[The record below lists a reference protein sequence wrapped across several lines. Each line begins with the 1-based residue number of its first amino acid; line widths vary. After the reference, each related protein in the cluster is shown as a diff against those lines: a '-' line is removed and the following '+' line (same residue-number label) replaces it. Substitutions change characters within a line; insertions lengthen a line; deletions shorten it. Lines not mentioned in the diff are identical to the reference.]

1 MNNAQPTRRAD
12 LGWPWLL
19 IGFALLPFTLIQTM
33 IPLAAWLAPIFLLR
47 FSRTTRSG
55 WVALTLIAA
64 AEILGGAIAVRG
76 GGDPGSLLIV
86 AIGYAFLIVH
96 ALISTLPYAVDRWI
110 GPRLNAELRTL
121 AFPLAYT
128 SVEWLMSLS
137 KGFNTTGSAVY
148 SQYDCLALMQIVS
161 VFGMWGLT
169 FLIGWTAAT
178 VNALW
183 EAEFA
188 LRPVRSAVGLLVTV
202 LTAVLLLGSIRLNF
216 APSSSPTVKA
226 ATVTIDRDIFAATV
240 QPPFDWLTFNRS
252 DDATRAAVRPNL
264 EAGVAQLLAR
274 TETALRAGAKLV
286 GWQETAARVLE
297 EDRQQVIDRAAALAE
312 RYGAHIQ
319 ISLGVFTRSPERPY
333 YLDQSILI
341 DGNGKVLW
349 AYDKTYPVIPTEVIV
364 TPYGLGRLPV
374 AETALGR
381 IATAICNDFHFPA
394 LIRQAG
400 RAGADIMMAPY
411 NSIPLFEQQD
421 SVVAVMRAVENGYS
435 MVRATGEG
443 DSLIVDY
450 EGRIRG
456 AQRYGEGGGVM
467 IADVPA
473 RGVVTIYSRIGD
485 SFAYLCVLALAALA
499 VWARRMRLAPRAT
512 GLSYRLGVDELGYKG
527 RRRYRG
533 RRPPSS
539 SM

>member
-1 MNNAQPTRRAD
+1 MGPPNAPPRPGPADFSRAHAAGASAMSNSQPVHRPQLAW
-12 LGWPWLL
+12 LWLL
-19 IGFALLPFTLIQTM
+19 IGFALLPFTIIQTM
-33 IPLAAWLAPIFLLR
+33 IPIAAWLAPIFLLR

-55 WVALTLIAA
+55 WLALTLIAV
-64 AEILGGAIAVRG
+64 AEILGGVIAVR

-86 AIGYAFLIVH
+86 AIGYAFLVVH

-128 SVEWLMSLS
+128 CVDWLMSLS
-137 KGFNTTGSAVY
+137 RGFNTTGSAVY

-183 EAEFA
+183 EADFA
-188 LRPVRSAVGLLVTV
+188 LRSVGRVFASLVTV
-202 LTAVLLLGSIRLNF
+202 LTAVVLLGSIRLNF
-216 APSSSPTVKA
+216 APTSSPTVKA
-226 ATVTIDRDIFAATV
+226 ATVTIDRDVFAATV

-252 DDATRAAVRPNL
+252 DDAVRAAVRPNL
-264 EAGVAQLLAR
+264 EAGVAQLMAR

-319 ISLGVFTRSPERPY
+319 ISLGVFTRAPQRPY

-341 DGNGKVLW
+341 ADSGKVLW
-349 AYDKTYPVIPTEVIV
+349 TYEKTYPVIPTEMIV
-364 TPYGLGRLPV
+364 TPYGPGRLPV
-374 AETALGR
+374 VETALGR
-381 IATAICNDFHFPA
+381 LATAICNDFHFPA

-400 RAGADIMMAPY
+400 SAGADIMMAPY
-411 NSIPLFEQQD
+411 NSIPIFEQQD
-421 SVVAVMRAVENGYS
+421 LIVAVMRAVENGYS

-443 DSLIVDY
+443 DLLIVDY
-450 EGRIRG
+450 EGRILA

-467 IADVPA
+467 IADLPT
-473 RGVVTIYSRIGD
+473 RSVVTIYSRIGN

-499 VWARRMRLAPRAT
+499 FWARRTRLASRSA
-512 GLSYRLGVDELGYKG
+512 GLS
-527 RRRYRG
+527 
-533 RRPPSS
+533 
-539 SM
+539 